1 MKPTLVEWRTIGKRS
16 IAPITWL
23 IHENVNY
30 LKYTWYHCIP
40 FQPADFFSGILQ
52 FDMQILLNDRLSQ
65 YLSQHSYI
73 YYWMI
78 EFVSYRMYLYFYVYY
93 FFSLLVQWSVMMTPL
108 NYVTAMTF
116 LVLGAI
122 PLLTSAFPSD
132 QTWFVRHS
140 GQVKNK
146 LSTFSLCILSVISY
160 FLGQVQSL

>member
-1 MKPTLVEWRTIGKRS
+1 
-16 IAPITWL
+16 
-23 IHENVNY
+23 
-30 LKYTWYHCIP
+30 
-40 FQPADFFSGILQ
+40 
-52 FDMQILLNDRLSQ
+52 
-65 YLSQHSYI
+65 
-73 YYWMI
+73 
-78 EFVSYRMYLYFYVYY
+78 
-93 FFSLLVQWSVMMTPL
+93 MTPL

-160 FLGQVQSL
+160 FLGQVQSLYKILMLPVDRRVMYNLLSEKVYRHKYCYA